1 MAKTTP
7 ETYTFDW
14 LAQSQPELFARIQ
27 AAQTEALDISLRVNM
42 LKSDPRMAMDKWEK
56 LYGWHSS
63 PVPYCESGFWLPRA
77 DTAPSSTIEHRL
89 GYYYIQEAASMLPP
103 ELFDFDDL
111 PHPLI
116 LDMAASPGGKTI
128 HLADRSGD
136 AGFMVANDAS
146 RGRLSALRIVL
157 QTWGAI
163 NQAVTCLPG
172 ELIGAL
178 APERFDAVLLDAPCS
193 MQGLRASESHKAR
206 SITLTEV
213 EALAER
219 QTRLLESA
227 LRSVRVGGQVV
238 YSTCTLTPQEDEGV
252 LAALLAQF
260 PDCFHIVDIQQRL
273 PQPAPGLTQFMDEN
287 FPAEVAHA
295 ARLWPHI
302 FGTAGFFAAKL
313 VKDKPLPN
321 PPPEPYLRAGK
332 TPQVRVPLPVET
344 QGIVHYLSDLYG
356 FDLEAQMQAQ
366 ALKIV
371 EINGQ
376 LSLIGE
382 RMDAACADLPW
393 LSSGMALGKALPEGW
408 QPSHEF
414 VSRFG
419 ECFTRGMLTL
429 EDEHLPA
436 WLRGEDIRGY
446 TSDQVLRGEIVALRD
461 AHGRN
466 LGRAKVLGDRLKNL
480 LPTRLF

>member
-1 MAKTTP
+1 MAKNTP
-7 ETYTFDW
+7 ELYSFDW
-14 LAQSQPELFARIQ
+14 LAQDQPELYARIQ
-27 AAQTEALDISLRVNM
+27 AAQEESLDLCLRVNT
-42 LKSDPRMAMDKWEK
+42 LKSDPQIAIDRWDK
-56 LYGWHSS
+56 LYDWQTQA
-63 PVPYCESGFWLPRA
+63 VPYCPSGFWVRQPEI
-77 DTAPSSTIEHRL
+77 APSSTIEHRL

-103 ELFDFDDL
+103 ELFDFTDL
-111 PHPLI
+111 EYPLI

-128 HLADRSGD
+128 HLADRSSD
-136 AGFMVANDAS
+136 AGFIVANDAS

-157 QTWGAI
+157 QTWGVI

-178 APERFDAVLLDAPCS
+178 APGRFDAVLLDAPCS
-193 MQGLRASESHKAR
+193 MQGLRASESHKTR

-227 LRSVRVGGQVV
+227 LRAVKVGGQVV

-252 LAALLAQF
+252 LAAILAQF
-260 PDCFHIVDIQQRL
+260 PGCFHVVDIQQRL
-273 PQPAPGLTQFMDEN
+273 PQPAPGLTQFMKEN

-313 VKDKPLPN
+313 VKDAPLPN
-321 PPPEPYLRAGK
+321 PPAEPYLRAGK
-332 TPQVRVPLPVET
+332 TPQVKVPLPVEN
-344 QGIVHYLSDLYG
+344 QGITHYLSELYG
-356 FDLEAQMQAQ
+356 FDLSAQIQSQ
-366 ALKIV
+366 SLKIV
-371 EINGQ
+371 EVNGQ
-376 LSLIGE
+376 LSLLGE
-382 RMDAACADLPW
+382 RLPVACADLPW
-393 LSSGMALGKALPEGW
+393 QSGGMTLGKALPDGW

-419 ECFTRGMLTL
+419 DRFTRGVLSL
-429 EDEHLPA
+429 EDVHLPA

-446 TSDQVLRGEIVALRD
+446 SADAALRGSVVALRD